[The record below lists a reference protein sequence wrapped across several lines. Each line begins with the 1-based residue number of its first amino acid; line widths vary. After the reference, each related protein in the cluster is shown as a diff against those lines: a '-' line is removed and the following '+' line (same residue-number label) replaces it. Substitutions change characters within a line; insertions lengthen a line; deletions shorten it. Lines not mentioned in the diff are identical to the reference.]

1 MDGHLELML
10 SNELP
15 SKDFENPP
23 YSGVKLQAKWNS
35 VSDSEIKDQMPKYG
49 YFETK
54 LKVRA
59 LRTKWPDDRAPID
72 SPMMDIA
79 HKAVTLAQTAVP
91 WALIKV
97 PTDRRGRACRIR
109 LVPDGNE
116 WNLNPNNVEGDLTA
130 KKAARITLMDN
141 SKWGEEKSFKNL
153 EFWLG

>member
-1 MDGHLELML
+1 ML

-35 VSDSEIKDQMPKYG
+35 VTGSEVKDQMPKYG

-59 LRTKWPDDRAPID
+59 LRTIMNLESVLDMNIWRD
-72 SPMMDIA
+72 
-79 HKAVTLAQTAVP
+79 
-91 WALIKV
+91 LIKV

-141 SKWGEEKSFKNL
+141 SKWGEERVSYLLILKCS
-153 EFWLG
+153 LGPRTDNVRYLSLR

>member
-35 VSDSEIKDQMPKYG
+35 VTGSEIKDQMPKYG

-59 LRTKWPDDRAPID
+59 LRTNWPDRSVILWR
-72 SPMMDIA
+72 S
-79 HKAVTLAQTAVP
+79 
-91 WALIKV
+91 
-97 PTDRRGRACRIR
+97 
-109 LVPDGNE
+109 
-116 WNLNPNNVEGDLTA
+116 
-130 KKAARITLMDN
+130 
-141 SKWGEEKSFKNL
+141 L
-153 EFWLG
+153 EP

>member
-35 VSDSEIKDQMPKYG
+35 VTGSEIKDQMPKYG

-59 LRTKWPDDRAPID
+59 LRTNWPDR
-72 SPMMDIA
+72 S
-79 HKAVTLAQTAVP
+79 VLL
-91 WALIKV
+91 W
-97 PTDRRGRACRIR
+97 R
-109 LVPDGNE
+109 
-116 WNLNPNNVEGDLTA
+116 
-130 KKAARITLMDN
+130 
-141 SKWGEEKSFKNL
+141 SL
-153 EFWLG
+153 EP

>member
-1 MDGHLELML
+1 ML

-35 VSDSEIKDQMPKYG
+35 VTGSEVKDQMPKYG

-54 LKVRA
+54 LKV
-59 LRTKWPDDRAPID
+59 
-72 SPMMDIA
+72 
-79 HKAVTLAQTAVP
+79 
-91 WALIKV
+91 WALHKIMNRCPRTTRLVDVLDVNPWRAMIKV

-141 SKWGEEKSFKNL
+141 SKWGEERVFYYL
-153 EFWLG
+153 